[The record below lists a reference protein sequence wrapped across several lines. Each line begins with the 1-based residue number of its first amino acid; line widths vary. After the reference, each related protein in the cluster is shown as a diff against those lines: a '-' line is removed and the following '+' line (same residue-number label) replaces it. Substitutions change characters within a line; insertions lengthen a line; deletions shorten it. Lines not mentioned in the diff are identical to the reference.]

1 MREVVM
7 MPKSDIYCPMYAR
20 IWSLRRHVNQRDA
33 RPMILCEYAHAMGN
47 SVGNLQ
53 DYWDLIYKYDQLQGG
68 FIWDWVDA
76 TFDIK
81 DKNGNKIWAYG
92 GDMGFVGVPNDSNF
106 CANGLVAADRS
117 LHPHIW
123 EVKKSI
129 SIHSF

>member
-1 MREVVM
+1 
-7 MPKSDIYCPMYAR
+7 MYAR

-76 TFDIK
+76 TLISKTRTAIRF
-81 DKNGNKIWAYG
+81 GLTEATWA
-92 GDMGFVGVPNDSNF
+92 
-106 CANGLVAADRS
+106 L
-117 LHPHIW
+117 
-123 EVKKSI
+123 
-129 SIHSF
+129 